1 MKEGRDLVVEGRRWA
16 IETFGEFG
24 VHIRARA
31 AELVREEHAA
41 LVDAQ
46 EASGH
51 RSQGVYGQFWHGI
64 LERFEEFN
72 NLPHAALIRPGKAPY
87 RIPVINGVALF
98 AWRWTGASGVE
109 MGSVP
114 FVTSD
119 SRAAMFELDSVATQG
134 KFELGMPEAGLSDEE
149 REFAEVVE
157 AAMADS
163 LVTANK
169 VVIVAI
175 SSSAMGLH
183 RMSWGEATVT
193 GDGYL
198 QWGFTEDLRD
208 VPAPGPVAVADGG
221 KSFTS
226 GEPPAKK
233 LRMQSEPDEDSG
245 LSASDDD

>member
-1 MKEGRDLVVEGRRWA
+1 MKEGRDLVDEGRRWA

-51 RSQGVYGQFWHGI
+51 RSRDVYGLFWRGV
-64 LERFEEFN
+64 LERFEEFD
-72 NLPHAALIRPGKAPY
+72 NLPHATLIRPGKAPY

-98 AWRWTGASGVE
+98 AWRWTGAKGVE
-109 MGSVP
+109 TGSVP

-134 KFELGMPEAGLSDEE
+134 KFELGMPETGLSDEE
-149 REFAEVVE
+149 KEFAEVVE

-175 SSSAMGLH
+175 SSSSMGLH
-183 RMSWGEATVT
+183 EMRWGEATVT

-198 QWGFTEDLRD
+198 QWGFAEDLRA
-208 VPAPGPVAVADGG
+208 VPAPGPMAVADGG

-226 GEPPAKK
+226 GEPPAKN
-233 LRMQSEPDEDSG
+233 LRLQSVPDEDSG
-245 LSASDDD
+245 IPASDDE